1 MLRHVETGWPVEMLP
16 ALFAEDR
23 HGQDRPWVMLNM
35 VVSID
40 GATAVRGGASPLND
54 ADDRALF
61 LNLRAVV
68 DVVLVGAQTARSENL
83 GPVVMS
89 EEMMRARAEAGLPGE
104 PRLAIV
110 SRSLDLDPEARVFS
124 DPHRRPIVVTG
135 TSADEARLGALR
147 KVAEVRTADSLDGDG
162 IVDALGEASVIL
174 CEGGP
179 TINGHLFTAGRVDEI
194 DVTVSPLVALGD
206 SKRLA
211 FGPEVDPPTKVRLD
225 RAWMGDA
232 ALFLRYVRD

>member
-1 MLRHVETGWPVEMLP
+1 MLRSAESGNPIEMLP
-16 ALFAEDR
+16 ALFGETRQAQ
-23 HGQDRPWVMLNM
+23 GRPWVMLNM

-54 ADDRALF
+54 PDDRALF
-61 LNLRAVV
+61 LNLRAVA
-68 DVVLVGAQTARSENL
+68 DVVLVGAQTLRSENL

-89 EEMMRARAEAGLPGE
+89 DEMMKARAGAGLSGE

-110 SRSLDLDPEARVFS
+110 SRSLDIDPSARIFS
-124 DPHRRPIVVTG
+124 DPGRLPIIVTG
-135 TSADEARLGALR
+135 ASADATRKDALR
-147 KVAEVRTADSLDGDG
+147 EVAEVRIAESLDGEG
-162 IVDALGEASVIL
+162 IIDSLSGASVVL

-179 TINGHLFTAGRVDEI
+179 TVNGHLFSAGRVDEI

-211 FGPEVDPPTKVRLD
+211 FGPEMDPPMPVRLD
-225 RAWMGDA
+225 RAWVGDA
-232 ALFLRYVRD
+232 ALFLRYLRA

>member
-1 MLRHVETGWPVEMLP
+1 MIRHTETGAEIEMLP
-16 ALFAEDR
+16 ALFHEARRSD
-23 HGQDRPWVMLNM
+23 GKPWVMLNM

-61 LNLRAVV
+61 LHLRAVA
-68 DVVLVGAQTARSENL
+68 DVVLVGAQTARSEDL

-89 EEMMRARAEAGLPGE
+89 EEMLEARAEAGLSGE
-104 PRLAIV
+104 PRLAVV
-110 SRSLDLDPEARVFS
+110 SRSLDLNPEARAFS
-124 DPHRRPIVVTG
+124 DPDRRPIVLTG
-135 TSADEARLGALR
+135 DSADEARLGALR
-147 KVAEVRTADSLDGDG
+147 EVAEVRTVGQLDGDG
-162 IVDALGEASVIL
+162 IIDALGEASVIL

-179 TINGHLFTAGRVDEI
+179 TINGHLFASNRVDEI

-211 FGPEVDPPTKVRLD
+211 FGQEVDPPIPVRLD
-225 RAWMGDA
+225 RVWIGDA
-232 ALFLRYVRD
+232 ALFLRYLRG